1 VLGGGSVPGTPPS
14 VTCSVHAEPDQY
26 RCSCRPEGSISQPGA
41 MPVKGTLPDDPSTA
55 SDDGFWEVA
64 SVNELAGAETLGCP
78 RCLRRRDGSTR
89 IAKKARRTT
98 RKSQEP

>member
-1 VLGGGSVPGTPPS
+1 
-14 VTCSVHAEPDQY
+14 
-26 RCSCRPEGSISQPGA
+26 